1 MALKTFVKMMK
12 SKQGLQEETAQYEE
26 AFKIF
31 DLNGDGR
38 IDFMELRKVLDHI
51 GEERLTDDD
60 VRGMIRDADLNQDG
74 TIDREEFV
82 RMMQNLENL

>member
-1 MALKTFVKMMK
+1 
-12 SKQGLQEETAQYEE
+12 
-26 AFKIF
+26 
-31 DLNGDGR
+31 
-38 IDFMELRKVLDHI
+38 MELRKVLDHI